1 MSVRLGVVMD
11 PIHAIKPW
19 KDTTL
24 ALLLEASRRGW
35 ALHYLETG
43 DLALR
48 DGHPL
53 GRSRP
58 LTVRDDNA
66 DWFDLGEADWA
77 PLSELDAV
85 LMRSDPP
92 VDTEYVYATHV
103 LELAELQGVQVV
115 NRPQALRDCNEKLFT
130 AQFPQCCAPTLV
142 SADAH
147 QLRAFIAEHG
157 HTVLKPLDAMGGASI
172 FVVRA
177 GDPNTSVILETL
189 TRQGSIQ
196 IMAQRYLPEI
206 KSGDKRILMIGG
218 EPLPWALARIPAEG
232 ETRGNLAAGGK
243 GVGVDLTDRDRW
255 ICEQVAPELRRRGL
269 DFVGLDVIGDYL
281 TEINVTSPTCVREL
295 DEIYDTRIA
304 ARLMDVIE
312 SRL

>member
-24 ALLLEASRRGW
+24 ALLLEAQRRGW
-35 ALHYLETG
+35 TLHYMETG

-48 DGHPL
+48 DGQPL
-53 GRSRP
+53 GRSRA
-58 LTVRDDNA
+58 LSVRDDND
-66 DWFDLGEADWA
+66 DWFELSDPAWA
-77 PLSELDAV
+77 PLEELDV
-85 LMRSDPP
+85 ILMRSDPP
-92 VDTEYVYATHV
+92 VDTAYVYATHV
-103 LELAELQGVQVV
+103 LELAELAGVQVI
-115 NRPQALRDCNEKLFT
+115 NRPVALRDCNEKLYT

-142 SADAH
+142 SADAD
-147 QLRAFIAEHG
+147 QLRAFTAEQG
-157 HTVLKPLDAMGGASI
+157 HVVLKPLDAMGGASI
-172 FVVRA
+172 FVVRD

-189 TRQGSIQ
+189 TGHGALQ

-206 KSGDKRILMIGG
+206 RSGDKRILMIGG
-218 EPLPWALARIPAEG
+218 EPLPWALARIPREG
-232 ETRGNLAAGGK
+232 ETRGNLAAGGR
-243 GVGVDLTDRDRW
+243 GVGVELTDRDRW

-295 DEIYDTRIA
+295 DAIYETNIS
-304 ARLMDVIE
+304 ARLLDLVD